1 MCHCVSLLVSS
12 NCFPRGLLHVRKHA
26 SLFAAWGHVCS
37 APLGSSGTSA
47 FRRVRVLQRVS
58 EVCGESRD
66 LKDGGEAFGEGGGGV
81 LSWLG
86 EWEYPP
92 GVQGSREVVYTCLME
107 VSSLM
112 GWGFTAQRPVGLQRA
127 QHRAVIKPGGE

>member
-66 LKDGGEAFGEGGGGV
+66 LKDGGEGEGKGV
-81 LSWLG
+81 
-86 EWEYPP
+86 
-92 GVQGSREVVYTCLME
+92 GVSCR
-107 VSSLM
+107 
-112 GWGFTAQRPVGLQRA
+112 GWGSGKTPQGCKGLGRWCIPA
-127 QHRAVIKPGGE
+127 